1 MNIDLTMRA
10 LIDRAK
16 ERSGLSFG
24 QLAEELG
31 RNQTRISEWR
41 TGKAKPETS
50 EIAYFADKAGFEGIE
65 VFEAVAEIEQQLR
78 PAYARVWQKALEQAV
93 PKSLFQ
99 LFGLSSKGPNTGR
112 CGPYFGWF
120 GSCA

>member
-93 PKSLFQ
+93 PKS
-99 LFGLSSKGPNTGR
+99 
-112 CGPYFGWF
+112 
-120 GSCA
+120 